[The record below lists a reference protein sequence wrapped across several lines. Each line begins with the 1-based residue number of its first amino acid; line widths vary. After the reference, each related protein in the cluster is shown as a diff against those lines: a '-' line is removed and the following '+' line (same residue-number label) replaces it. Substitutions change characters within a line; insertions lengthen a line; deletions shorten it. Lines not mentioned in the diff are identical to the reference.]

1 MKKGIRLRYAV
12 AALAVA
18 LTGAVLLPINDAR
31 AEEMVGY
38 AGIAPGGSTPKSK
51 QVDLDKIMDY
61 YATKESKT
69 SDQVTYPVQKESI
82 KGLFNASMAVYN
94 LWKKL
99 ELDTADVSG
108 SSELKSFKDSS
119 VAALGWIDSV
129 ARAVPEPPP
138 HGDGQSGN
146 PNLSEK
152 LLSSYRDFL
161 LNNVRKATKLVVNK
175 LATDLEDAKG
185 TVEPGKR
192 DKYQKVVDKLKEI
205 GASGVVNLEDT
216 ELSEYVGLA
225 NELKKNPNADIK
237 LPGEPEVDPAKETA
251 KQALK
256 EKIAEID
263 KALTANPAE
272 GKNLSDEQRRT
283 LEEAKRNA
291 QGVLDTADAPQTSA
305 DDLKRATGTANTAL
319 EKANEQIAA
328 NKQQAKDNLNG
339 VIDKSNT
346 LAGNQDLPEANKQ
359 ELNTAIQKANQAK
372 EGNPTVKQLEEAK
385 AALDQAYAKA
395 EKAKN
400 QAVADKAQAKATAKQ
415 DLQGKL
421 DAIKELLR
429 ATDGNN
435 NLKPDERE
443 ALEQAKQAAESAL
456 ATADAPETTAEKIQ
470 QAVTAADGAL
480 TTAKGQ
486 VTTNKEAAKS
496 ALGEKVTEAT
506 KLVDSLPETAKQDL
520 KDAITAAN
528 QAKEKGTSTVKD
540 LETAKST
547 LEAAI
552 AKAKEAKAA
561 AEAEGKAKETAK
573 QALTAKIAEIERLLT
588 ENPDNER
595 NLKPDE
601 RLALEQARDQ
611 AKAALLAAPTK
622 TADQLNQDTAT
633 ANTALEKAKGQITTN
648 KEAAKTEIEPVVTK
662 AKKLSS
668 DPELSPAAKQ
678 KLDAA
683 IQKAESVKGN
693 GDSTVKQLEDAKTA
707 LEQAYAEAE
716 QAKAQALAD
725 KAKAKE
731 AAKQKLADKIAE
743 LEKTLKEN
751 PAESQNLSTE
761 ERQALEQAKDAAKAT
776 LADVEKKSTEE
787 LNQATATADQ
797 ALQTANTAVTG
808 NKNQAKSGLDEK
820 LGEADKLSNDP
831 ALPAEAK
838 QALDAEIAKAK
849 QVTPEANTAK
859 EIADAKSALEA
870 AISKAKEAKAEAE
883 KQAKDQAKQDLTAA
897 VGELEEY
904 LNTNSTDTENL
915 SGPQREAA
923 EAVKQA
929 AKEVLDNAEGKTTA
943 ELKEELQKVTK
954 ALTDAKAAVTENKN
968 TAKGVLDPE
977 ITKAEEVAAEE
988 GIPADAKTAL
998 DEAIAAAKKI
1008 TTDNTVSEIKAAK
1021 EALDTAVANAK
1032 AAKTKAEHDA
1042 AKAELAAKLEDI
1054 NEVLKA
1060 NPEASKN
1067 LGEAERAELEKAK
1080 ANLEALLENADSKP
1094 ASELKEAST
1103 QADTALEAAKANV
1116 ADNQGNA
1123 KEKLAAAITEAT
1135 KVSDDKDLPAEAKKA
1150 LDEAIAKAEAVKE
1163 DPNASVAAIEEATA
1177 KLAEA
1182 KEQATK
1188 ARDEA
1193 VAAKEAAKK
1202 ALGDKIAEIDKVL
1215 NANPEEGKN
1224 LTSAERQAL
1233 EAAKAQA
1240 EAVLK
1245 AADTKTT
1252 DELNA
1257 ATAEADQALNQAKGN
1272 VTKNQDISRKELL
1285 AALAQAKALSEAP
1298 LLPADAKKALDEA
1311 IAKAQA
1317 VYDDPAATVSA
1328 LEEAKETLLQAYQV
1342 GETAHKNAIAEK
1354 FRKDHAEVLA
1364 KTVDTVTLDDYAKVE
1379 SALADYA
1386 KLGPEVQ
1393 KLLGKEKATL
1403 DALKQKLDALKA
1415 QPKVQ
1420 TGEKLSN
1427 TGTETSV
1434 VLLVSLL
1441 LTLLGASGVVAK
1453 KKLTA

>member
-18 LTGAVLLPINDAR
+18 LTGAVLLPINNAS
-31 AEEMVGY
+31 AEEIVDY
-38 AGIAPGGSTPKSK
+38 AGIEPGTSTPKEK
-51 QVDLDKIMDY
+51 FVDVDAIVRYYQDKGES
-61 YATKESKT
+61 ATERQKE
-69 SDQVTYPVQKESI
+69 DPVQKEALKDAFKASL
-82 KGLFNASMAVYN
+82 KVNA
-94 LWKKL
+94 LWQKL
-99 ELDTADVSG
+99 GADSSDSG
-108 SSELKSFKDSS
+108 SAAFKDFKSKATS
-119 VAALGWIDSV
+119 MLAWVDSV
-129 ARAVPEPPP
+129 GRAT
-138 HGDGQSGN
+138 SGGN
-146 PNLSEK
+146 ESLYNKVLVNAKTLFLSQVSASTKNLIKEI
-152 LLSSYRDFL
+152 
-161 LNNVRKATKLVVNK
+161 ATTLEQNK
-175 LATDLEDAKG
+175 G
-185 TVEPGKR
+185 SVEEGKKE
-192 DKYQKVVDKLKEI
+192 KYQQVLDKLKGI
-205 GASGVVNLEDT
+205 GDSSAPVNLDDPD
-216 ELSEYVGLA
+216 LAEYVGLG
-225 NELKKNPNADIK
+225 NTLTKDPNAVIK
-237 LPGEPEVDPAKETA
+237 LPGESDVDPEKAPAEE
-251 KQALK
+251 ALRQ
-256 EKIAEID
+256 KIAEID
-263 KALTANPAE
+263 KVLTANSAGSNNFKPGEREA
-272 GKNLSDEQRRT
+272 
-283 LEEAKRNA
+283 LERAKQDA
-291 QGVLDTADAPQTSA
+291 QGVLDAAASKTTK
-305 DDLKRATGTANTAL
+305 DLKDATTAADTAL
-319 EKANEQIAA
+319 QKANGQITA
-328 NKQQAKDNLNG
+328 NKQQAKSDLDAA
-339 VIDKSNT
+339 IQKSNT
-346 LAGNQDLPEANKQ
+346 LVADKDLPESAKQ
-359 ELNTAIQKANQAK
+359 DLNAAIQKANQAK
-372 EGNPTVKQLEEAK
+372 AGDPTVKQLEDAK

-395 EKAKN
+395 EQAKN

-415 DLQGKL
+415 ALTDKIAEIQKVLDTNAADGKNLSDEQRRALEDAKKAAQGVLATADNPGTTADTLKQATTTADGALQKANGQIAANKQQAKSDL
-421 DAIKELLR
+421 DASVQKSNTLASDKNLPEADKQKLNTAIQDATKVKDNGDSTVKQLEDAKTTLDSAYAKAEEAKNQALANEAQAKEAAKQALTNKIAEIERLLSENP
-429 ATDGNN
+429 ADGK
-435 NLKPDERE
+435 NLKSEERQ
-443 ALEQAKQAAESAL
+443 ALEQAKAEAQKVL
-456 ATADAPETTAEKIQ
+456 DAVDSK
-470 QAVTAADGAL
+470 TAADLTQATNTANTAL
-480 TTAKGQ
+480 EKAKGQ

-506 KLVDSLPETAKQDL
+506 GLVDSLPESAKQDL
-520 KDAITAAN
+520 RDAIAAAT
-528 QAKEKGTSTVKD
+528 QVKD
-540 LETAKST
+540 
-547 LEAAI
+547 
-552 AKAKEAKAA
+552 
-561 AEAEGKAKETAK
+561 
-573 QALTAKIAEIERLLT
+573 
-588 ENPDNER
+588 
-595 NLKPDE
+595 KP
-601 RLALEQARDQ
+601 
-611 AKAALLAAPTK
+611 
-622 TADQLNQDTAT
+622 
-633 ANTALEKAKGQITTN
+633 
-648 KEAAKTEIEPVVTK
+648 
-662 AKKLSS
+662 
-668 DPELSPAAKQ
+668 
-678 KLDAA
+678 
-683 IQKAESVKGN
+683 
-693 GDSTVKQLEDAKTA
+693 DSTVKQLEDAKTTLEAAIAKAKAAAEAEAKAQETAKQKLTAKIEELKQLLDANPDDSRNLKPEEREALQQAKDTATAALMASPTKSAEELNQATEAADQALQKAKGQIATNKDTAKGELEPVVTKANQLSSDPMLSPSAKEKLDNAIKQAETVKNSADSTVKQLDEAKAA
-707 LEQAYAEAE
+707 LEKAYAEAE

-725 KAKAKE
+725 EAKAKE
-731 AAKQKLADKIAE
+731 AAKQNLTDKIAE
-743 LEKTLKEN
+743 LEKALKEN
-751 PAESQNLSTE
+751 PAESQNLSPE
-761 ERQALEQAKDAAKAT
+761 ERQALEQAKRDAEAV
-776 LADVEKKSTEE
+776 LADVDNKNSKE
-787 LNQATATADQ
+787 LGQAVTAADQ
-797 ALQTANTAVTG
+797 ALQTANT
-808 NKNQAKSGLDEK
+808 
-820 LGEADKLSNDP
+820 
-831 ALPAEAK
+831 
-838 QALDAEIAKAK
+838 
-849 QVTPEANTAK
+849 
-859 EIADAKSALEA
+859 
-870 AISKAKEAKAEAE
+870 
-883 KQAKDQAKQDLTAA
+883 
-897 VGELEEY
+897 
-904 LNTNSTDTENL
+904 
-915 SGPQREAA
+915 
-923 EAVKQA
+923 
-929 AKEVLDNAEGKTTA
+929 
-943 ELKEELQKVTK
+943 
-954 ALTDAKAAVTENKN
+954 AVTENKN

-988 GIPADAKTAL
+988 GIPAEAKTAL

-1427 TGTETSV
+1427 TGTEASV